1 MKTYSISH
9 SKDVDGV
16 ASAAMIQAARGGG
29 FALTDYD
36 GLMSELD
43 AIPDGVEDFI
53 LCDLGTDPTRFG
65 SFARTLAAISR
76 RISVTY
82 LDHHYLSSEA
92 KTMIRKSGVKLIHN
106 VNECSGSLTFRFL
119 RKELPPDAKLLALYA
134 AITDYMDGSPMA
146 RKMMERY
153 DRQLV
158 LFEATLLSLA
168 VANRGKDREFLR
180 TLVSELALM
189 KNPHAIS
196 DVPRA
201 ALEQAEIL
209 HALSKLV
216 MNEGKVMGKIAY
228 METDQHSTGS
238 VAKLLLGANDVPLG
252 AAFRA
257 KGRGGWCEVS
267 LRGTSAVKVHLG
279 KAIGEIAE
287 RYGGNGGGHRV
298 AAGCSIPEGR
308 VMDVLEELNRRL

>member
-1 MKTYSISH
+1 METYCISH
-9 SKDVDGV
+9 SKDVDGL
-16 ASAAMIQAARGGG
+16 ASASMVQAARGGS

-65 SFARTLAAISR
+65 SFAKKLAVISR

-82 LDHHYLSSEA
+82 LDHHYLSPEA
-92 KTMIRKSGVKLIHN
+92 KAMIRKRGVKLVHN

-119 RKELPPDAKLLALYA
+119 RKELPPEAKLLALYA
-134 AITDYMDGSPMA
+134 AITDYMDGSPIT

-168 VANRGKDREFLR
+168 VANRGKNREFLR
-180 TLVSELALM
+180 TLVSDLSLM
-189 KNPHAIS
+189 KSPHAIS
-196 DVPRA
+196 DLPRA

-209 HALSKLV
+209 HRLSRIV
-216 MNEGKVMGKIAY
+216 MKEGKVMGKIAY
-228 METDQHSTGS
+228 METDQHSTGN

-252 AAFRA
+252 AAYRE
-257 KGRGGWCEVS
+257 KGRGGWYEVS

-298 AAGCSIPEGR
+298 AAGCSIPKIN
-308 VMDVLEELNRRL
+308 VMDVLGELNRRL

>member
-1 MKTYSISH
+1 MKTYCISH
-9 SKDVDGV
+9 SKDVDGL

-36 GLMSELD
+36 SLMSELD

-65 SFARTLAAISR
+65 SLARKLAAISR

-82 LDHHYLSSEA
+82 LDHHYLRPDA
-92 KTMIRKSGVKLIHN
+92 KSMIRKSGVKLIHN
-106 VNECSGSLTFRFL
+106 VNECSGSLTFNFL
-119 RKELPPDAKLLALYA
+119 RKELPPEAKLLALYA
-134 AITDYMDGSPMA
+134 AITDYTDGSPIT
-146 RKMMERY
+146 RKIMERY

-168 VANRGKDREFLR
+168 VGNMGKDREFLR

-189 KNPHAIS
+189 KSPHTIS
-196 DVPRA
+196 DIPGA
-201 ALEQAEIL
+201 ALAQAEIL
-209 HALSKLV
+209 HALSELV
-216 MNEGKVMGKIAY
+216 MKEGKVMGKIAY

-252 AAFRA
+252 AAFRE
-257 KGRGGWCEVS
+257 KGRGGWYEVS

-298 AAGCSIPEGR
+298 AAGCSIPKSK